1 MKQWVRTEGLKK
13 NIHYSQ
19 LELVGGK
26 VVSYGSYKLEVVDKE
41 SDLDLL
47 CVVPKHV
54 SRDDFFCN
62 LYSQLNKK
70 AEVQELRQLASA
82 YVPVI
87 KLQYRG
93 VEVDLTMARLNV
105 DRIPEVRRHLTFCRK
120 YISFPYFH
128 TYILLYAYL
137 LLVCCR
143 MKDFF

>member
-1 MKQWVRTEGLKK
+1 MRTEGLKK

-105 DRIPEVRRHLTFCRK
+105 DRIPEVWRHSTFCRK
-120 YISFPYFH
+120 PNDPYL
-128 TYILLYAYL
+128 YLIVRLILSLIN
-137 LLVCCR
+137 VCCR
-143 MKDFF
+143 MKDFY

>member
-1 MKQWVRTEGLKK
+1 M
-13 NIHYSQ
+13 
-19 LELVGGK
+19 GGK

-105 DRIPEVRRHLTFCRK
+105 DRIPEVWRHSTFCWK
-120 YISFPYFH
+120 PNDPYS
-128 TYILLYAYL
+128 YLIVRLILNLIN
-137 LLVCCR
+137 VCCR
-143 MKDFF
+143 MKDFY